1 MLNWEIKK
9 ILKDK
14 SSIVAVGL
22 IILSLLI
29 ISFVKPTL
37 ETENKYLDEVKNE
50 YVIDNRSKEEI
61 ANEKLDIKKE
71 MIKSINDLS
80 DGDKSL
86 EDISKEKL
94 NLDNGNKYE
103 DVDFYKV
110 FTYRI
115 DFPISMIIMMIIIV
129 MIVSNLYTNEVEAN
143 VSPIILSSKQKNKVL
158 YSKVMIAILLPIV
171 VYSVYLGAA
180 WLITYIQYGVPVNG
194 NLQAYRIID
203 VAMLAKAMT
212 INQYALTKIITTTF
226 MFLGVSV
233 VSLVASFISDN
244 SIKSISLPI
253 VFIGIG
259 KVLTKFSLLPKQVKS
274 LLVKGNYIDVINGT
288 SKISGIYNGQI
299 EILSKTVDI
308 SNLIISIYALIAI
321 IGLLGC
327 VYIIKKVLT
336 K

>member
-1 MLNWEIKK
+1 MLKWEFKK
-9 ILKDK
+9 IIKDK
-14 SSIVAVGL
+14 SGIVAGGL

-29 ISFVKPTL
+29 ISFVKPML
-37 ETENKYLDEVKNE
+37 ETQNEYFDEVKNQ

-71 MIKSINDLS
+71 MIKSTNDLS

-115 DFPISMIIMMIIIV
+115 DFPVSMIIMMIIIV

-143 VSPIILSSKQKNKVL
+143 VSPIILSSKQKNRVL
-158 YSKVMIAILLPIV
+158 YSKVMIAIALPIV
-171 VYSVYLGAA
+171 VYSVYLGAT
-180 WLITYIQYGVPVNG
+180 WLITYIQYGAPVNG

-203 VAMLAKAMT
+203 AAMLAKVMT
-212 INQYALTKIITTTF
+212 INQYALTKIITSMF

-259 KVLTKFSLLPKQVKS
+259 KVLTKFGFLPKQVKS
-274 LLVKGNYIDVINGT
+274 LLVTGNYIDVINGT

-327 VYIIKKVLT
+327 VYTIKKVLS

>member
-1 MLNWEIKK
+1 MLKWEFKK
-9 ILKDK
+9 IIKDK
-14 SSIVAVGL
+14 SGIVAGGL

-29 ISFVKPTL
+29 ISFVKPML
-37 ETENKYLDEVKNE
+37 ETQNEYFDEVKNQ

-71 MIKSINDLS
+71 MIKSTNDLS

-115 DFPISMIIMMIIIV
+115 DFPVSMIIMMIIIV

-158 YSKVMIAILLPIV
+158 YSKVMIAIALPIV
-171 VYSVYLGAA
+171 VYSVYLGAV
-180 WLITYIQYGVPVNG
+180 WLITYIQYGAPVNG

-203 VAMLAKAMT
+203 AAMLAKVMT

-253 VFIGIG
+253 AFIGIG
-259 KVLTKFSLLPKQVKS
+259 KVLTKFSFLPKQVSS
-274 LLVKGNYIDVINGT
+274 LLLTGNYIDVINGT

-327 VYIIKKVLT
+327 VYTIKKVLT

>member
-203 VAMLAKAMT
+203 AAMLAKAMT

>member
-1 MLNWEIKK
+1 MLKWEFKK
-9 ILKDK
+9 IIKDK
-14 SSIVAVGL
+14 SGIVAGGL

-29 ISFVKPTL
+29 ISFVKPML
-37 ETENKYLDEVKNE
+37 ETQNEYFDEVRNQ

-71 MIKSINDLS
+71 MIKSTNDLS

-115 DFPISMIIMMIIIV
+115 DFPVSMIIMMIIIV

-158 YSKVMIAILLPIV
+158 YSKVMIAIALPIV
-171 VYSVYLGAA
+171 VYSVYLGAV
-180 WLITYIQYGVPVNG
+180 WLITYIQYGAPVNG

-203 VAMLAKAMT
+203 AAMLAKVMT
-212 INQYALTKIITTTF
+212 INQYALTKIITTTI

-253 VFIGIG
+253 AFIGIG
-259 KVLTKFSLLPKQVKS
+259 KVLTKFSFLPKQVSS
-274 LLVKGNYIDVINGT
+274 LLLTGNYIDVINGT

-327 VYIIKKVLT
+327 VYTIKKVLT